1 MTLADVKLVCRVR
14 PKARPGYHAG
24 REAGQ
29 ARGCCPTPGDRTR
42 LTLTND
48 SSAAPKAR
56 GGQEPGMPSVKIRRS
71 ATGLLAE

>member
-1 MTLADVKLVCRVR
+1 MTLADVKLACQVR

-42 LTLTND
+42 LILTND
-48 SSAAPKAR
+48 SLAARQRVAGRSPACC
-56 GGQEPGMPSVKIRRS
+56 PSRS
-71 ATGLLAE
+71 GAPRPDC